1 MTRIPTLGLAIA
13 AAAGFFL
20 IAVPASAQTPPQTA
34 PAAPAVT
41 GCADEVRQN
50 ATRELIQFTSDGHTI
65 NALIYKPRYHN
76 GAAVVLLPGALAF
89 NGDAQ
94 RFDPHA
100 IQLASRGYVVL
111 VANYFDA
118 RPYRA
123 RRTGI
128 DMAAWTRVGADA
140 VRFAGGQPNVDPA
153 RVALWG
159 YSYGGFMATD
169 GSVVPDAP
177 AAIAIGLETGM
188 DIWSAP
194 SRGRREVPVLLMH
207 GRADTAVSPSSM
219 RSLAAN
225 LRLRGATVEIQM
237 LDSNQHELNPA
248 AWCEAFRLT
257 RAFLDANLLA
267 PDATPVPTTPA
278 Q

>member
-1 MTRIPTLGLAIA
+1 MTRMPTLGLAA
-13 AAAGFFL
+13 AASLLFL
-20 IAVPASAQTPPQTA
+20 AAPASAHMLPQAA
-34 PAAPAVT
+34 PAAT
-41 GCADEVRQN
+41 GCPEDVRQN
-50 ATRELIQFTSDGHTI
+50 ATRELITFLSNGQTI
-65 NALIYKPRYHN
+65 NALIYKPRYYN
-76 GAAVVLLPGALAF
+76 GAAVVLLPGALGF
-89 NGDAQ
+89 GGDAQ

-111 VANYFDA
+111 IANYFDS
-118 RPYRA
+118 RPFRA
-123 RRTGI
+123 RRTGLDI
-128 DMAAWTRVGADA
+128 SAWTQVGADA

-177 AAIAIGLETGM
+177 AAIAIGVETGT
-188 DIWSAP
+188 DVWGEP
-194 SRGRREVPVLLMH
+194 SRGRRELPVLLIH

-225 LRLRGATVEIQM
+225 LRLRGATVGIEM
-237 LDSNQHELNPA
+237 LDSTTHDLNPT

-257 RAFLDANLLA
+257 RTFMDANLLV
-267 PDATPVPTTPA
+267 PGATPVPTAPA